1 MFRNLKE
8 SRHNLTTCEQPSY
21 LARELMSTQVCSAA
35 LIVLPPGVLQKGII
49 MSIKKMLSVLRKA
62 CVKHEANINF
72 KKRLLVRFI
81 TICVILNKK
90 EITEGGK
97 PGGAAKQNHPPP
109 PLPHCS
115 KFGSTNGL
123 FAIFSCNFCQCS
135 SLTL

>member
-1 MFRNLKE
+1 
-8 SRHNLTTCEQPSY
+8 
-21 LARELMSTQVCSAA
+21 MSTQVCSAA

-109 PLPHCS
+109 PFPIAQSLDPPMGCLQS
-115 KFGSTNGL
+115 FL
-123 FAIFSCNFCQCS
+123 VIFVNVAP
-135 SLTL
+135 